1 MSSLS
6 VSSSLRSRS
15 SMETANS
22 ASGVQPR
29 RDQKVVAVR
38 GIFCGRRDVGSN
50 RECGNHHGPPWRRG
64 VGAVPPRT
72 DRLLLPDAR
81 VGVRGRRRHA
91 EHHARAWRAL
101 PRFDDQAGLRP
112 WLYRIAT
119 NVCIDMLNGRSR
131 RALPMDVARVGTSE
145 GRLIDRRP
153 GSAWIEPA
161 PDSLV
166 LPAAGD
172 PAERVVA
179 RESVRLAFIA
189 ALQRLAP
196 RQRAVLILRDV
207 LHWRAAEVATLLES
221 STDSVNSSLRRARA
235 ALEPIDRDSTPNEPS
250 DDHRALLDAYVDA
263 FERQDVN
270 ALVALLRE
278 DAIVEMPPF
287 ELWLRGATDIRDWLV
302 AHDALRD
309 HLLVPV
315 RANGAPAVAVTYRP
329 RPEVRRPPSRSTS
342 LMSSTAASAPSGPS
356 STPDCSRCSV
366 CRWSTSRERSR
377 SVREPSSSMTG
388 TSPTRSL
395 VGVPRRRNGR
405 CPRTLPSGRADHF
418 VST

>member
-1 MSSLS
+1 MNA
-6 VSSSLRSRS
+6 VSTTGLPGAAELEQYRRELTGYCYR
-15 SMETANS
+15 MLGS
-22 ASGVQPR
+22 AYEAEDAVQ
-29 RDQKVVAVR
+29 
-38 GIFCGRRDVGSN
+38 N
-50 RECGNHHGPPWRRG
+50 
-64 VGAVPPRT
+64 T
-72 DRLLLPDAR
+72 ML
-81 VGVRGRRRHA
+81 
-91 EHHARAWRAL
+91 RAWRAL

-145 GRLIDRRP
+145 GRLIDRQP

-166 LPAAGD
+166 LQSAGD
-172 PAERVVA
+172 PTERVVA

-235 ALEPIDRDSTPNEPS
+235 TLEPIDRDSTPNEPS

-270 ALVALLRE
+270 ALVSLLRE

-287 ELWLRGATDIRDWLV
+287 ELWLRGATDIRDWLI

-309 HLLVPV
+309 HRLVPI
-315 RANGAPAVAVTYRP
+315 RANGAPAAAVYVPAAPGGTPTAFAIHVVDVVDGRI
-329 RPEVRRPPSRSTS
+329 SAIRSFID
-342 LMSSTAASAPSGPS
+342 SGLFALF
-356 STPDCSRCSV
+356 
-366 CRWSTSRERSR
+366 
-377 SVREPSSSMTG
+377 G
-388 TSPTRSL
+388 
-395 VGVPRRRNGR
+395 
-405 CPRTLPSGRADHF
+405 LPLEHIS
-418 VST
+418 

>member
-1 MSSLS
+1 LEQYRRELTGYCYRMLG
-6 VSSSLRSRS
+6 
-15 SMETANS
+15 S
-22 ASGVQPR
+22 AHEAEDAVQ
-29 RDQKVVAVR
+29 
-38 GIFCGRRDVGSN
+38 N
-50 RECGNHHGPPWRRG
+50 
-64 VGAVPPRT
+64 T
-72 DRLLLPDAR
+72 ML
-81 VGVRGRRRHA
+81 
-91 EHHARAWRAL
+91 RAWRAL

-166 LPAAGD
+166 LPSDGD
-172 PAERVVA
+172 PAERAVA

-207 LHWRAAEVATLLES
+207 LHWRAGEVAALLES
-221 STDSVNSSLRRARA
+221 TTDSVNSSLRRARA
-235 ALEPIDRDSTPNEPS
+235 ALEPIDRDSTPGQPS
-250 DDHRALLDAYVDA
+250 DDDRATLAAYVEA
-263 FERQDVN
+263 FERDDVN

-287 ELWLRGATDIRDWLV
+287 ELWLRGAADIRDWLI

-309 HLLVPV
+309 HLLVPIQ
-315 RANGAPAVAVTYRP
+315 ANGAPGAAVYVPTAPGGMPTAFAIHVLDVVDGRISAI
-329 RPEVRRPPSRSTS
+329 RSFIDPELFVLFGLPLEHTS
-342 LMSSTAASAPSGPS
+342 
-356 STPDCSRCSV
+356 
-366 CRWSTSRERSR
+366 
-377 SVREPSSSMTG
+377 
-388 TSPTRSL
+388 
-395 VGVPRRRNGR
+395 
-405 CPRTLPSGRADHF
+405 
-418 VST
+418 

>member
-1 MSSLS
+1 MNA
-6 VSSSLRSRS
+6 VSTTGLPGAAELEQYRRELTGYCYR
-15 SMETANS
+15 MLGS
-22 ASGVQPR
+22 AYEAEDAVQ
-29 RDQKVVAVR
+29 K
-38 GIFCGRRDVGSN
+38 
-50 RECGNHHGPPWRRG
+50 
-64 VGAVPPRT
+64 T
-72 DRLLLPDAR
+72 ML
-81 VGVRGRRRHA
+81 
-91 EHHARAWRAL
+91 RAWRAL

-166 LPAAGD
+166 LPSAGD

-235 ALEPIDRDSTPNEPS
+235 ALEPIDRDSTPNELS
-250 DDHRALLDAYVDA
+250 EDHRALLDAYVDA

-287 ELWLRGATDIRDWLV
+287 ELWLRGATDIRDWLA

-315 RANGAPAVAVTYRP
+315 RANGAPAAAVYVPAAPGGTPTAFAIHVVDVVDGRI
-329 RPEVRRPPSRSTS
+329 SAIRSFID
-342 LMSSTAASAPSGPS
+342 SGLFALF
-356 STPDCSRCSV
+356 
-366 CRWSTSRERSR
+366 
-377 SVREPSSSMTG
+377 G
-388 TSPTRSL
+388 
-395 VGVPRRRNGR
+395 
-405 CPRTLPSGRADHF
+405 LPLEHIS
-418 VST
+418 

>member
-1 MSSLS
+1 MLG
-6 VSSSLRSRS
+6 
-15 SMETANS
+15 S
-22 ASGVQPR
+22 AHEAEDAVQ
-29 RDQKVVAVR
+29 
-38 GIFCGRRDVGSN
+38 N
-50 RECGNHHGPPWRRG
+50 
-64 VGAVPPRT
+64 T
-72 DRLLLPDAR
+72 ML
-81 VGVRGRRRHA
+81 
-91 EHHARAWRAL
+91 RAWRAL

-166 LPAAGD
+166 LPSDGD
-172 PAERVVA
+172 PAERAVA

-207 LHWRAAEVATLLES
+207 LHWRAGEVAALLES
-221 STDSVNSSLRRARA
+221 TTDSVNSSLRRARA
-235 ALEPIDRDSTPNEPS
+235 ALEPIDRDSTPGQPS
-250 DDHRALLDAYVDA
+250 DDDRATLAAYVEA
-263 FERQDVN
+263 FERDDVN

-287 ELWLRGATDIRDWLV
+287 ELWLRGAADIRDWLI

-309 HLLVPV
+309 HLLVPIQ
-315 RANGAPAVAVTYRP
+315 ANGAPGAAVYVPTAPGGMPTAFAIHVLDVVDGRISAI
-329 RPEVRRPPSRSTS
+329 RSFIDPELFVLFGLPLEHTS
-342 LMSSTAASAPSGPS
+342 
-356 STPDCSRCSV
+356 
-366 CRWSTSRERSR
+366 
-377 SVREPSSSMTG
+377 
-388 TSPTRSL
+388 
-395 VGVPRRRNGR
+395 
-405 CPRTLPSGRADHF
+405 
-418 VST
+418 